1 MASCGRWAPNP
12 CKFCVSIIIM
22 VALWNRADHYIFI
35 LSFVL
40 LSSFFLSWPNLSRR
54 RLDVCHTS
62 THGVALVRIWDAGLK
77 PAARGWLKTQ
87 DAKKVAKNRHLGTIA
102 QLCRA
107 ISLQLRHVSTI
118 GKNLLSTNM
127 SSTCPHNMVNLLAAE
142 IDPVVWG
149 TLQISTGF
157 TSWQHYCTASSS
169 RCQPNFAALSRGRH
183 LCSAGRPSRWALAHV
198 LVGIIFNPGTQFPG
212 NKKNCAM
219 QTVQAAMVITPHP
232 R

>member
-1 MASCGRWAPNP
+1 MQVLRMS
-12 CKFCVSIIIM
+12 FIIM

-40 LSSFFLSWPNLSRR
+40 LSSFFLSSPNLSRH

-77 PAARGWLKTQ
+77 PAARGSLKTQ
-87 DAKKVAKNRHLGTIA
+87 DATKVAKNRHLGTIA

-118 GKNLLSTNM
+118 GKKNLLSTNM

-157 TSWQHYCTASSS
+157 VSWQHYCTSSS
-169 RCQPNFAALSRGRH
+169 SERQPNFAALNRRHH
-183 LCSAGRPSRWALAHV
+183 LCSAGRPSRWALAHI
-198 LVGIIFNPGTQFPG
+198 L
-212 NKKNCAM
+212 A
-219 QTVQAAMVITPHP
+219 
-232 R
+232 